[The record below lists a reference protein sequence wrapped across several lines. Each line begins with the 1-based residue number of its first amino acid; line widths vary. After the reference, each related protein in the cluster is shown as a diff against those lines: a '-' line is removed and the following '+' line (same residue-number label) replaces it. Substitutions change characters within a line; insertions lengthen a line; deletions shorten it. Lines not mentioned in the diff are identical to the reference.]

1 MQEFTGQDRLESI
14 DETFVLN
21 PTDRTTD
28 KVSLWD
34 YFVVM
39 MFLITSGAT
48 FWVGLLTAGITFSI
62 FFVVALINC
71 LCVKKGINNIFN
83 PSVNFIYLVIILC
96 LINFII
102 YQPEYKDNSMI
113 GYLICIISAYL
124 VISQYDFY
132 YFRRIL
138 TNVVFVIS
146 AVGIPIFL
154 LFEYDILPTQEIS
167 VQSGKDYTMFYI
179 YTLGWPY
186 PFGRFTGIWHEAG
199 ACQIILN
206 SVLWLH
212 FNNMINWEWEKGQ
225 LIKLL
230 IILIASLLTMS
241 TGGYLVLMLLFLS
254 VVINLKSVVINL
266 KIERKHKIPIV
277 IIVFAITVLSLV
289 LMISSDVVQNK
300 LFDAE
305 GEHVSKME
313 RISDVSALWQMTL
326 ERPLLGYGIGTVEF
340 WNMSDKYGNTSCST
354 GLLTYSASLGFTWM
368 FIFILFLWKGIRQ
381 MGLGKAS
388 FLLLIAVLLM
398 QFNEKFIEYPITN
411 LFIFRFASYYDKINK
426 ETIEDKCCDCDV

>member
-1 MQEFTGQDRLESI
+1 MQEFSELDRLESI
-14 DETFVLN
+14 DETSVLN
-21 PTDRTTD
+21 DTDSMAD
-28 KVSLWD
+28 KVSIWD

-39 MFLITSGAT
+39 LFLITSGAT

-62 FFVVALINC
+62 FFVIALVNC
-71 LCVKKGINNIFN
+71 LCVKKEFENIFN

-96 LINFII
+96 FVNYIV
-102 YQPEYKDNSMI
+102 YQPGYKDNSMI
-113 GYLICIISAYL
+113 GYIICIISAYL

-146 AVGIPIFL
+146 VIGIPVFFL
-154 LFEYDILPTQEIS
+154 YELNVLPTQEIS

-186 PFGRFTGIWHEAG
+186 PFERFTGIWHEAG

-212 FNNMINWEWEKGQ
+212 FKNIVNWEWERGQ

-230 IILIASLLTMS
+230 VILIASLLTMS

-254 VVINLKSVVINL
+254 VVINLK
-266 KIERKHKIPIV
+266 IESKHKIPIF
-277 IIVFAITVLSLV
+277 IIVSAITVLSLV
-289 LMISSDVVQNK
+289 LMINSDVVQNK

-305 GEHVSKME
+305 GEHVSKVE
-313 RISDVSALWQMTL
+313 RISDVLALWQMTL
-326 ERPLLGYGIGTVEF
+326 ERPLLGYGIGSVEF
-340 WNMSDKYGNTSCST
+340 WDMSDQYGNTSCST

-368 FIFILFLWKGIRQ
+368 FIFIFFLWKGILQ
-381 MGLGKAS
+381 MGFGKAAV
-388 FLLLIAVLLM
+388 LLLIAVLLM

-411 LFIFRFASYYDKINK
+411 LFIFRFASYYDKSNQ

>member
-1 MQEFTGQDRLESI
+1 MQEYIEQNKLERVDDAS
-14 DETFVLN
+14 VLRD
-21 PTDRTTD
+21 TVSTTD
-28 KVSLWD
+28 SIPLWD
-34 YFVVM
+34 YFVVT

-62 FFVVALINC
+62 FFVVALFNC
-71 LCVKKGINNIFN
+71 FCVKKEFQNIFN
-83 PSVNFIYLVIILC
+83 PSVSFIYLIIILC
-96 LINFII
+96 FINFIC
-102 YQPEYKDNSMI
+102 YQTEYKDNSMI

-132 YFRRIL
+132 YFRKVL

-146 AVGIPIFL
+146 VIGIPIFFL
-154 LFEYDILPTQEIS
+154 YEIDLLPTQEIS

-186 PFGRFTGIWHEAG
+186 AFERFTGIWHEAG

-212 FNNMINWEWEKGQ
+212 FNNIVNWKWERGQ

-230 IILIASLLTMS
+230 VILIASFLTMS

-254 VVINLKSVVINL
+254 VVVNL
-266 KIERKHKIPIV
+266 KIESKHKVPIF
-277 IIVFAITVLSLV
+277 IIVFAVAALSV
-289 LMISSDVVQNK
+289 ILMLNSNVVQNK

-313 RISDVSALWQMTL
+313 RISDVVALWQMTL

-340 WNMSDKYGNTSCST
+340 WDMSDQYGNTSCST

-368 FIFILFLWKGIRQ
+368 FVFVFFLWKGIQQ
-381 MGLGKAS
+381 MGFGKAS
-388 FLLLIAVLLM
+388 VLLLVAVLLM

-411 LFIFRFASYYDKINK
+411 LFIFRFASYYDKFDQNA
-426 ETIEDKCCDCDV
+426 IEDKCCDCDV

>member
-1 MQEFTGQDRLESI
+1 MQEITGKNRLESTDKTSI
-14 DETFVLN
+14 LSHS
-21 PTDRTTD
+21 DRTMD
-28 KVSLWD
+28 KGALWD
-34 YFVVM
+34 YFVVT

-71 LCVKKGINNIFN
+71 FCVKRKIDNILN
-83 PSVNFIYLVIILC
+83 PSVNFIYLVIVLC
-96 LINFII
+96 FINFIV

-132 YFRRIL
+132 YFRKIL
-138 TNVVFVIS
+138 LNIVFAIS
-146 AVGIPIFL
+146 IVGIPIFF
-154 LFEYDILPTQEIS
+154 LFELDLLPTQEIS
-167 VQSGKDYTMFYI
+167 VQSGKDYIMFYI

-186 PFGRFTGIWHEAG
+186 PFDRFTGVWHEAG

-212 FNNMINWEWEKGQ
+212 FNNLVNWKWERGQ
-225 LIKLL
+225 LFKLL
-230 IILIASLLTMS
+230 VILIASLMTMS

-254 VVINLKSVVINL
+254 VVFNL
-266 KIERKHKIPIV
+266 KIEGKHKIPIF
-277 IIVFAITVLSLV
+277 IIVFVITMLSLV

-305 GEHVSKME
+305 EEHVSKVE
-313 RISDVSALWQMTL
+313 RISDVLALWQMTL
-326 ERPLLGYGIGTVEF
+326 ERPLLGYGIGSVEF
-340 WNMSDKYGNTSCST
+340 WYMSDQYGNTSCST
-354 GLLTYSASLGFTWM
+354 GLLTYSASLGITWLI
-368 FIFILFLWKGIRQ
+368 IFILFLWKGILQ
-381 MGLGKAS
+381 MGFGKAS
-388 FLLLIAVLLM
+388 FLLLLAVLLM

-411 LFIFRFASYYDKINK
+411 LFIFRFASYYDEFNQ
-426 ETIEDKCCDCDV
+426 ETIEDQCCDCNV